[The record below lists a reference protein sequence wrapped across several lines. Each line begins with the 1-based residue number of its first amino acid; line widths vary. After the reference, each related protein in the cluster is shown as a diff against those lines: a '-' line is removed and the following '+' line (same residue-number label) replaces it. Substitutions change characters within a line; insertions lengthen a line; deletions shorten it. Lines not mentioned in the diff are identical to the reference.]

1 MKKTGLLDY
10 NRFRQTVLH
19 ETGVSFC
26 TRLHFGRPLPGEKE
40 MYARFAYAGID
51 IPMIREGLGRLKAF
65 LER

>member
-1 MKKTGLLDY
+1 
-10 NRFRQTVLH
+10 
-19 ETGVSFC
+19 VSFC

-40 MYARFAYAGID
+40 MYARFAYSGID